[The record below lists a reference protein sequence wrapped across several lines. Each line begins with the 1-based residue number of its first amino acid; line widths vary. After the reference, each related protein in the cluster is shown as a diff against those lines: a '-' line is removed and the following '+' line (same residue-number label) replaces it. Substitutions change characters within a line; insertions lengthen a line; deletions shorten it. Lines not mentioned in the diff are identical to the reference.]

1 MTKAASPE
9 PRYEGKQPPDDV
21 LRKLRIPF
29 VRRATLKFPDRE
41 EEVFTIDVGL
51 EGVFVE
57 RRDPLKIGQELEI
70 RFAFPESEIPMK
82 ARCRVAWWHQENA
95 PLSSKSLPAGAGLE
109 FVEMSEQDRTRM
121 REQLLAYCR
130 QQPSV
135 RRFLRHWPQAERE
148 SDDP

>member
-1 MTKAASPE
+1 MTKAAAPE
-9 PRYEGKQPPDDV
+9 PQDDDKTPSDSV

-29 VRRATLKFPDRE
+29 VRRATLTFADRE
-41 EEVFTIDVGL
+41 EQVFTIDVGL

-57 RRDPLKIGQELEI
+57 RKDPLKIGTELSI
-70 RFAFPESEIPMK
+70 QFAFPESEIPMK

-109 FVEMSEQDRTRM
+109 FVQMSDQDRTRM
-121 REQLLAYCR
+121 REQLLTYCR